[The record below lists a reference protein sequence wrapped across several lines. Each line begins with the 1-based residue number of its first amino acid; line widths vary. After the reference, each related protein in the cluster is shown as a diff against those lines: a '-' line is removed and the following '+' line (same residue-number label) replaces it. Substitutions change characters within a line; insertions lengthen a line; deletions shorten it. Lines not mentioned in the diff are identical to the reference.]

1 MEYVDGLNLHDLAR
15 EEPNRA
21 FAWRKVLPWIPQL
34 CGALNYAHS
43 RGVIHRDLKPANLM
57 LDRDGELRLADFG
70 LATAATESSQERE
83 GQISGTPA
91 YMSPQQLC
99 GTPADFTDDIY
110 SLGACV
116 FELLAGVPVFKGGG
130 DVARQIQFEPAPLL
144 FAVLEERGIQHEI
157 PGAIEEVLARCL
169 SKNPRQRPASAL
181 ELSNLVSVGFAPSP
195 FPSAT
200 AVPFNPTGSSNWLA
214 KLKIRTM
221 VRVALGLVFLVVA
234 LKLVLKTPAW
244 KPPTPPL
251 DLRQAPSQASSRA
264 PEHTAAM
271 AFDGVHRV
279 IGDNHFRWAS
289 EAVVEDLSEWV
300 AVDLGEDMEI
310 DWISIDWELAFAK
323 DFVVRTRRSSEG
335 FTEDPSRWTRQ
346 ASPTGFRE
354 KRPQSV
360 NAVENQD
367 DVVFDFEHG
376 RVWVSAWMDADE
388 EQIVAKPVIA
398 RDVIINPTAR
408 GANNPGVYSIHE
420 VEIGAKPWNKE

>member
-1 MEYVDGLNLHDLAR
+1 
-15 EEPNRA
+15 
-21 FAWRKVLPWIPQL
+21 
-34 CGALNYAHS
+34 
-43 RGVIHRDLKPANLM
+43 
-57 LDRDGELRLADFG
+57 
-70 LATAATESSQERE
+70 
-83 GQISGTPA
+83 
-91 YMSPQQLC
+91 
-99 GTPADFTDDIY
+99 
-110 SLGACV
+110 
-116 FELLAGVPVFKGGG
+116 
-130 DVARQIQFEPAPLL
+130 
-144 FAVLEERGIQHEI
+144 
-157 PGAIEEVLARCL
+157 
-169 SKNPRQRPASAL
+169 
-181 ELSNLVSVGFAPSP
+181 
-195 FPSAT
+195 
-200 AVPFNPTGSSNWLA
+200 
-214 KLKIRTM
+214 
-221 VRVALGLVFLVVA
+221 
-234 LKLVLKTPAW
+234 
-244 KPPTPPL
+244 
-251 DLRQAPSQASSRA
+251 
-264 PEHTAAM
+264 M

-346 ASPTGFRE
+346 ASLTGFRE